1 MAELGGRYQCAAR
14 SWPLPALLLAPART
28 RKPYPSRPVTLIVP
42 FPAGGSTDWLSR
54 MLGQKLEQ
62 RLKAPFVVENRP
74 GGANVIA
81 AVSVA
86 KSARRRPHALDDHV
100 DHDGD
105 QRQRVQKSRLRS
117 GEGFYPGRARVERA
131 VRAGGQSGAAGEVDR
146 RPGQA
151 RQGKPG
157 GLDYASTGPG
167 SAANL
172 YAVLLKNELGHRD
185 DADPL
190 QRQCA
195 GIADTIAGHVSVMFS
210 DVLSALPHIRSGKLR
225 ALGVSTRERVP
236 AASELP
242 TLHEAGVPGYDA
254 SAWQMIVAPAKT
266 PTEIVERL
274 NAELNAIVR
283 EPAVNRDI
291 NGRGHIAVV
300 TPPVAELQRFVQAEI
315 VRWAKVVEDAG
326 AKGTE

>member
-1 MAELGGRYQCAAR
+1 MVLAR
-14 SWPLPALLLAPART
+14 WLAVLPALLLAAGVYAQTHPAR
-28 RKPYPSRPVTLIVP
+28 PVSLIVP
-42 FPAGGSTDWLSR
+42 FPAGGSTDWLAR

-86 KSARRRPHALDDHV
+86 KAAPDGHTLLMTTSTTMAINVSVFKNLAYDPVKDFIPVGLVSNVPFVLVVNPALPVKSIADLVKHA
-100 DHDGD
+100 
-105 QRQRVQKSRLRS
+105 KS
-117 GEGFYPGRARVERA
+117 
-131 VRAGGQSGAAGEVDR
+131 
-146 RPGQA
+146 
-151 RQGKPG
+151 KPG

-172 YAVLLKNELGHRD
+172 YAVVLKNELKIAMVPIPYKGN
-185 DADPL
+185 APGL
-190 QRQCA
+190 Q
-195 GIADTIAGHVSVMFS
+195 DTIAGHVSVMFS

-236 AASELP
+236 AAPELP

-300 TPPVAELQRFVQAEI
+300 TAPVAELQRFVQAEI
-315 VRWAKVVEDAG
+315 ARWAKVVEDAG